1 MAARPSSLVT
11 TIGRARLLAA
21 VLLASL
27 AAGCGSS
34 GGGGATS
41 PPTGSA
47 ATSTCTTAAS
57 VDTTAPETTSVP
69 VITTAPDT
77 EATTGS
83 PAAKARNTGTF
94 TFDVVCQKFGDC
106 ACDAALAEPLT
117 VTISFTAAGAVFTND
132 EGTITYPPDGHGG
145 YRLVVDTDNDK
156 VATLTFTDTG
166 FVFEMSVAGAP
177 CSLQTY
183 TRR

>member
-1 MAARPSSLVT
+1 MAASLSSLLVT
-11 TIGRARLLAA
+11 TRRAPLHGA
-21 VLLASL
+21 VLIATLTAL

-34 GGGGATS
+34 GDGGSTPS
-41 PPTGSA
+41 PSPA
-47 ATSTCTTAAS
+47 VATSTCTTTAS
-57 VDTTAPETTSVP
+57 VDTNAP
-69 VITTAPDT
+69 VITSAPGTA
-77 EATTGS
+77 ATTGS
-83 PAAKARNTGTF
+83 LDAEARNTGTF
-94 TFDVVCQKFGDC
+94 TFDVACQKFGDC

-132 EGTITYPPDGHGG
+132 EGTITYPTDGHGG

-166 FVFEMSVAGAP
+166 FVFEMTVAGAP